1 HISSPLYFL
10 SLPLFLSFFLPVLSP
25 TSLNVKFNPLKRK
38 RVLEKLKK
46 DGSQVAFLQ
55 RHICQKGT
63 TEKRINNVVITVANV
78 YIPPELGEGILIC
91 GGGWN
96 TILNFSLDTT
106 SCKRQKTYRS
116 KDLNIL
122 MKGTG
127 LYPQ

>member
-1 HISSPLYFL
+1 MCIFLPNVIENFL
-10 SLPLFLSFFLPVLSP
+10 SHFLDAL
-25 TSLNVKFNPLKRK
+25 
-38 RVLEKLKK
+38 
-46 DGSQVAFLQ
+46 
-55 RHICQKGT
+55 
-63 TEKRINNVVITVANV
+63 ITV
-78 YIPPELGEGILIC
+78 GEGILIC

-127 LYPQ
+127 LFDVWRARHPKSRDYPCTKFILDLISS